1 MVRALGSAMIAA
13 LLLTASAAAQE
24 PTPPDSVLRETLQ
37 ADSVVADTGGISPR
51 TAFIRSLIIPGWGQA
66 SVGSYVRGGVFFG
79 LQTTSGYMLL
89 RTIGRVNQAK
99 ELEGRR
105 RAFARD
111 SLLATGEFVNDS
123 TGQELDA
130 AVDENANVRDAEGLV
145 NARRQQRQDWVT
157 YLLVFTLASGVDAL
171 VAAHLA
177 DFPQR
182 IEVEPTGDGGLR
194 FGLRLPV
201 SIGR

>member
-111 SLLATGEFVNDS
+111 SLLATGEFVDDS

-182 IEVEPTGDGGLR
+182 IEVEPTGDGGMR